1 MVKLGVWKGGT
12 MNRSDKAFIAVVLLL
27 SITLFLST
35 SRLAKAINA
44 NDAVA
49 VVTYRDK
56 EVRRINMSEN
66 GLYNLVGDEGPMVIE
81 VNDGAIRVKEEVSPL
96 NYCSLQGWVSKTR
109 TPIVCLPN
117 RVIIEVENMNDVSEE
132 DITIR

>member
-1 MVKLGVWKGGT
+1 
-12 MNRSDKAFIAVVLLL
+12 MNRSDKEFIAAVLLL

-44 NDAVA
+44 NSAVA
-49 VVTYRDK
+49 VVTHRDE
-56 EVRRINMSEN
+56 EVLRIDMSEN
-66 GLYNLVGDEGPMVIE
+66 GLYKLEGDEGPMVIE
-81 VNDGAIRVKEEVSPL
+81 VAKGAIRVKEEVSPL
-96 NYCSLQGWVSKTR
+96 NYCSLQGWVSKTN

-117 RVIIEVENMNDVSEE
+117 RVIVEVEDVFDVNEE